1 MANCCCTDI
10 MFHSPDKDKLEK
22 LISDVNR
29 WVKRPDRKEHSDLYW
44 IAQGAG
50 DEVAKV
56 TGDYCG
62 SISCIYMDLIHE
74 ENGIYCVQISME
86 DAWTPKLPIWLKLTE
101 MYLGEEGFLT
111 YYADEPGCDILDTND
126 ESRVGTYLVDDP
138 DGILSDKD
146 YWCDATED
154 ELVPI
159 LQAYLSTNE
168 TDFETLFDEFQEKH
182 FDEDASVWLRK
193 WAYTEATAW
202 H

>member
-1 MANCCCTDI
+1 MANCCSTDI
-10 MFHSPDKDKLEK
+10 MIYSPDKDKLEK
-22 LISDVNR
+22 MISDVNR
-29 WVKRPDRKEHSDLYW
+29 WVDQPDRRKYSDLYW

-56 TGDYCG
+56 TSDYCG
-62 SISCIYMDLIHE
+62 SISHMDSIHK
-74 ENGIYCVQISME
+74 ENGIYCVKISME

-101 MYLGEEGFLT
+101 MYLSKKGCLI

-126 ESRVGTYLVDDP
+126 EARVGTYLVDDP

>member
-1 MANCCCTDI
+1 M
-10 MFHSPDKDKLEK
+10 
-22 LISDVNR
+22 
-29 WVKRPDRKEHSDLYW
+29 
-44 IAQGAG
+44 
-50 DEVAKV
+50 
-56 TGDYCG
+56 
-62 SISCIYMDLIHE
+62 
-74 ENGIYCVQISME
+74 
-86 DAWTPKLPIWLKLTE
+86 
-101 MYLGEEGFLT
+101 
-111 YYADEPGCDILDTND
+111 ILDTND